1 MGIVGVGVGD
11 VRSVRYTPMTEEYA
25 TLKVNSFF
33 IIIVIIIIE

>member
-1 MGIVGVGVGD
+1 MKGVGVGD

-33 IIIVIIIIE
+33 IIIVIVIIIV

>member
-1 MGIVGVGVGD
+1 MVGEGMGD

-33 IIIVIIIIE
+33 IMIIVIIIIEY